1 MRRPAGLL
9 LLALLAMTGAALL
22 RSTDAEARVE
32 ADSHYSKT
40 QTFNTALRYLRVDL
54 GFKVLEKD
62 EDAGYLLFRYVP
74 PGDPKDT
81 SNGSIEV
88 IKTRKD
94 VKVFVQLP
102 KMPQYHEVVL
112 RNGLMRKLRDEYGEP
127 PPPKHEKP
135 PAKPPGDAGT
145 DGSG

>member
-9 LLALLAMTGAALL
+9 VLALLAMTGAGLL

-32 ADSHYSKT
+32 ADSNYSKL

-54 GFKVLEKD
+54 GYKVLEKD
-62 EDAGYLLFRYVP
+62 EDAGYLLFNYAP

-81 SNGSIEV
+81 SKGSIEV
-88 IKTRKD
+88 IKTRHD
-94 VKVFVQLP
+94 VKVFVQIP

-112 RNGLMRKLRDEYGEP
+112 RDGLMRKLRDEYGEP
-127 PPPKHEKP
+127 PPKREKP

-145 DGSG
+145 DGAA